1 MSANTVYVKGISAA
15 TEDKEIKDFFS
26 FCGKI
31 TSIEVTPSTSTSDQ
45 KTKDASVTF
54 EKATAA
60 KTAQLLN
67 NTQLGGAQISV
78 TPADGGASSPTQQE
92 NFSSSTTTAAN
103 NNNADRDS
111 DEITQE
117 EKPRSRILAEYLAH
131 GYVVG
136 DAALASAIELDSK
149 HGVTDRFRNTLQ
161 NLDAKYHATDRA
173 KATDQNYGLSA
184 RANTLFH
191 GLGSYFEKATSSPT
205 GQKLVRFYADSQR
218 QVQDIHAEARRLADL
233 KKEEHGGS
241 AYKASGL
248 ERVFGK
254 EKPATAGG
262 EPSTCKSIIA
272 KILKISFL
280 SSWIIII
287 IIIIGEK
294 VPNMLTYCFSMQLPR
309 QPRPYLRLE
318 PRNPPL
324 SPPPRGFL
332 PRRPVPRSLSS
343 CVTQQ

>member
-1 MSANTVYVKGISAA
+1 MAANTVHVKGISAQ
-15 TEDKEIKDFFS
+15 TDDKEIKDFFS

-31 TSIEVTPSTSTSDQ
+31 TDIQVTNSSTGDE
-45 KTKDASVTF
+45 KTKDATVTF
-54 EKATAA
+54 EKETAA

-78 TPADGGASSPTQQE
+78 ASADGQTTDDSSSSPHHQPAT
-92 NFSSSTTTAAN
+92 
-103 NNNADRDS
+103 NADRDS

-136 DAALASAIELDSK
+136 DAALQRAIELDSR
-149 HGVTDRFRNTLQ
+149 HGVTDRFRTTLTS
-161 NLDAKYHATDRA
+161 LDAKYHATDRA
-173 KATDQNYGLSA
+173 RAADHSYGIST

-191 GLGSYFEKATSSPT
+191 GLGSYFEKAASSPT

-254 EKPATAGG
+254 EKPPTAAPAAGEGTTAGK
-262 EPSTCKSIIA
+262 CA
-272 KILKISFL
+272 YFCVCFL
-280 SSWIIII
+280 Q
-287 IIIIGEK
+287 G
-294 VPNMLTYCFSMQLPR
+294 VAFRDMTL
-309 QPRPYLRLE
+309 
-318 PRNPPL
+318 
-324 SPPPRGFL
+324 
-332 PRRPVPRSLSS
+332 
-343 CVTQQ
+343 